1 LHEIEIV
8 SCTILHF
15 KKKLKIFLK
24 MLQFFPNELLST
36 HFLTLNGKVFDN
48 KGVDYIL
55 YIKKTRVQS
64 HIISYILEEL

>member
-1 LHEIEIV
+1 
-8 SCTILHF
+8 
-15 KKKLKIFLK
+15 